1 MGHKNTPVIPTF
13 MKVIYSVRKF
23 SLDQGWVYNFF
34 SKVYTSKVIASWMTA
49 CDNQKSLWK

>member
-1 MGHKNTPVIPTF
+1 MGPKKTPVIPTR
-13 MKVIYSVRKF
+13 MKIVYSVRKF
-23 SLDQGWVYNFF
+23 SLDKGWVYNFF